1 MNDNYDDYYDFS
13 DFDWEFYINKYKDLR
28 LKNKSQA
35 INHWQTIGMKAGLI
49 ANKNGCNFDWV
60 FYTKYYQHIKNLNME
75 QAYNH
80 YVSFSIID
88 NTNPGI
94 CCKVK
99 LQYTI
104 EKNMSIALKQ
114 CNDYIKKKE
123 TEEKLNILIRTSN
136 RPDYFRQAINS
147 ILTQNYTNY
156 KIYVSYDKIES
167 VDYLKDYDI
176 ETIYMNID
184 SDKKYKFNL
193 YNNYLMDKVTD
204 GYILFLDDDDIYIH
218 NNVFNIINDN
228 LETTDDLLIWKF
240 MRPDKLIVPIN
251 KHKIVLGTI
260 DTTSFCFHSNYKLL
274 ERWGDKKS
282 GDIIF
287 LSSLLNKKKFN
298 IKIIDY
304 ILTKTIFNDKIA
316 SFGN

>member
-1 MNDNYDDYYDFS
+1 MDNNDNYDDYC
-13 DFDWEFYINKYKDLR
+13 DFDWEFYINKYKELR

-60 FYTKYYQHIKNLNME
+60 FYTRYYQHIRNLNME

-80 YVSFSIID
+80 YVAFSIID
-88 NTNPGI
+88 NTNVGI
-94 CCKVK
+94 CCDVK
-99 LQYTI
+99 LKHTI
-104 EKNMSIALKQ
+104 EKNMLVALKQ
-114 CNDYIKKKE
+114 CTDYIKQKE

-136 RPDYFRQAINS
+136 RPEYFRQAINS

-167 VDYLKDYDI
+167 LDYLKDYNI
-176 ETIYMNID
+176 ETLYMNID
-184 SDKKYKFNL
+184 SNKKYKFNL

-228 LETTDDLLIWKF
+228 LESIDDLLIWKF

-251 KHKIVLGTI
+251 KHKIELGTI

-274 ERWGDKKS
+274 ERWGDKRC
-282 GDIIF
+282 GDIRF
-287 LSSLLNKKKFN
+287 LSGLLNKTKFN

-304 ILTKTIFNDKIA
+304 ILTKTIFNNKIA

>member
-1 MNDNYDDYYDFS
+1 MDNNDDYDDYC
-13 DFDWEFYINKYKDLR
+13 DFDWEFYINKYKELR

-35 INHWQTIGMKAGLI
+35 TTHWNTYGMKEGLI

-60 FYTKYYQHIKNLNME
+60 FYTRYYQHIKNLNME

-94 CCKVK
+94 CCHVK
-99 LQYTI
+99 LQHII
-104 EKNMSIALKQ
+104 EKNMSVAFKQ
-114 CNDYIKKKE
+114 CNDYIKQKE
-123 TEEKLNILIRTSN
+123 NEEKLNILIRTSN
-136 RPDYFRQAINS
+136 RPEYFRQAINS
-147 ILTQNYTNY
+147 ILNQNYTNY

-167 VDYLKDYDI
+167 LDYLKDYDI

-193 YNNYLMDKVTD
+193 YNNFLMDKVTD
-204 GYILFLDDDDIYIH
+204 GYILYLDDDDIYIH
-218 NNVFNIINDN
+218 NNVFNIINEN
-228 LETTDDLLIWKF
+228 LESIDDLLIWKF

-251 KHKIVLGTI
+251 KHKIELGTI

-274 ERWGDKKS
+274 ERWDDRRC
-282 GDIIF
+282 GDIRF
-287 LSSLLNKKKFN
+287 LSGLLNKKKFN

-304 ILTKTIFNDKIA
+304 ILTKTIFNNKMA